1 MKQSEQI
8 KFTDKDSWKA
18 IDISKV
24 KQAYEIDSIEEI
36 IALWEDNYIVRI
48 ADTLDFEYAY
58 EDYIKS
64 NSEIDYIT
72 YEEFLEEINKGYGNS
87 GRIEIARLLV
97 LSNGI
102 YYDNEYC

>member
-1 MKQSEQI
+1 MKQPEQI

-48 ADTLDFEYAY
+48 ADTLDFEH
-58 EDYIKS
+58 S
-64 NSEIDYIT
+64 
-72 YEEFLEEINKGYGNS
+72 
-87 GRIEIARLLV
+87 
-97 LSNGI
+97 
-102 YYDNEYC
+102 